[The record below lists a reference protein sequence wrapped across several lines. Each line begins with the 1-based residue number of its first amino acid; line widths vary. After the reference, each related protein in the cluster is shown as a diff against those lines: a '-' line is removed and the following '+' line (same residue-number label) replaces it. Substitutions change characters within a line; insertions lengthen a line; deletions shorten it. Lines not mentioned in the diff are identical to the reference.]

1 MPSEPTTVAEEG
13 EVLRFWQ
20 EPAVQAPQPQDTCPG
35 CNAREDAAWHG
46 GFDCGK
52 RLLYIYLG
60 LLVDGR
66 FTHRRGAAEVVNWS
80 DLSDDLQ

>member
-1 MPSEPTTVAEEG
+1 MPSEPAAEEG

-20 EPAVQAPQPQDTCPG
+20 EPTVQAPQPQYTCPG

-52 RLLYIYLG
+52 RLIYIDLNIP
-60 LLVDGR
+60 
-66 FTHRRGAAEVVNWS
+66 GAAGGRCLHPS
-80 DLSDDLQ
+80 KGRSSRSSQLA